1 MKRSFAIVAGVVLS
15 IIALMAVDARLSGR
29 SFAST
34 AAASGATEI
43 KIDNFSF
50 TPPTITIK
58 AGTEVRWTNRD
69 DIPHTVVADDKSFKS
84 KALDTDEQFS
94 FTFAKPGTYN
104 YFCSIHP
111 KMAAKI
117 VVE

>member
-1 MKRSFAIVAGVVLS
+1 MKRVFTIVSGVVLS
-15 IIALMAVDARLSGR
+15 IIALVAVDARLSA
-29 SFAST
+29 SST

-50 TPPTITIK
+50 TPATITIK
-58 AGTEVRWTNRD
+58 AGTEVRWINRD

-111 KMAAKI
+111 KMTAKI
-117 VVE
+117 VVQ